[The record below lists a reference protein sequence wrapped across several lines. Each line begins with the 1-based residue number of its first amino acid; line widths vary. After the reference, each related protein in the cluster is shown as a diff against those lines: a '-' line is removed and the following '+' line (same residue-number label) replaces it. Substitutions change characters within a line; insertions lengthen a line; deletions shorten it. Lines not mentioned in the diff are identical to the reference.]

1 MSSTPR
7 LCYITHSNHSG
18 LCSPERR
25 QVRQQQII
33 TGSTIHAIMISGLNI
48 CEKATETKS
57 FNEQTMMMGEIQSMW
72 LRLRGNAPNLDLT
85 NQTSFAVAPLLLNH
99 AMIKTDLVR
108 HHPLMFYKHTRR
120 SLSSD
125 GRASH
130 PISVVL

>member
-1 MSSTPR
+1 
-7 LCYITHSNHSG
+7 
-18 LCSPERR
+18 
-25 QVRQQQII
+25 
-33 TGSTIHAIMISGLNI
+33 MISGLNI

-99 AMIKTDLVR
+99 AMIKADLVR
-108 HHPLMFYKHTRR
+108 HNPLMFYKHTRR
-120 SLSSD
+120 LLGSD
-125 GRASH
+125 GWASH